1 MLWFQVDGKHHEE
14 TLAMKIISVR
24 RKESRELLILKKL
37 NHVNII
43 KLRNISYDA
52 YEIFSYR
59 FFLNQNDLF

>member
-1 MLWFQVDGKHHEE
+1 
-14 TLAMKIISVR
+14 MKIISVR

-59 FFLNQNDLF
+59 FFLIKMIYFRSNKKCRCLN

>member
-1 MLWFQVDGKHHEE
+1 
-14 TLAMKIISVR
+14 MKIISVR

-59 FFLNQNDLF
+59 LFLYQNDLF

>member
-1 MLWFQVDGKHHEE
+1 
-14 TLAMKIISVR
+14 MKIISVR

-43 KLRNISYDA
+43 KLRNISDA
-52 YEIFSYR
+52 YKIYLND